1 MGVGGGAQP
10 SAIFGSCF
18 VLMATEESDGSPV
31 GGAANSP
38 APDDGAGSAGLAG
51 SQVLSENQT
60 LAHCVQANGRLD
72 RMTGSSTNHLSP
84 CPAFG
89 VCVDGHTM
97 FV

>member
-1 MGVGGGAQP
+1 MGVGGAAQP

-51 SQVLSENQT
+51 
-60 LAHCVQANGRLD
+60 LAGIV
-72 RMTGSSTNHLSP
+72 
-84 CPAFG
+84 
-89 VCVDGHTM
+89 
-97 FV
+97 